1 MNQDIIKVS
10 IVIPVYKVEKYL
22 RKCLDSVVA
31 QTYKNIEVILVD
43 DGSPDDCGRICDEYA
58 EIYSFIKV
66 IHQNN
71 QGLSAARNNAVPQS
85 TGEFITFI
93 DSDDFVTPDYVE
105 YLVSLMKKNRA
116 EISVGGTVYQYE
128 KKPIKAPK
136 EETKTGFCS
145 VEKALINMNYGQD
158 FSVYAWGKLYKRELV
173 ERNPYPVGK
182 LYEDLANTYI
192 IVSSS
197 NGVAYGNKQI
207 YYWLQRAGSIMHS
220 GFNEKQFD
228 GIDAVN
234 NQLAFVAENYP
245 NAIQAAKVRYMAKIA
260 ELMSIAFQSTNSESI
275 YKRLK
280 SEMRYYNEVMAD
292 PKVKKSLKIRLVAL
306 KSGYYP
312 AKTVFAVH
320 EKLKQWLI

>member
-1 MNQDIIKVS
+1 MGRDVIKVS
-10 IVIPVYKVEKYL
+10 IIIPIYKVEKYL

-43 DGSPDDCGRICDEYA
+43 DGSPDSCGKICDEYV
-58 EIYSFIKV
+58 ERYSFIKV

-105 YLVSLMKKNRA
+105 YLVSLMKKNCA

-128 KKPIKAPK
+128 EKPIKAPK

-158 FSVYAWGKLYKRELV
+158 FSVNAWGKLYKRELV
-173 ERNPYPVGK
+173 ERHPYPVEK

-207 YYWLQRAGSIMHS
+207 YYWLQRTGSIMHS
-220 GFNEKQFD
+220 GFNEKQYD
-228 GIDAVN
+228 GISAVK
-234 NQLAFVAENYP
+234 NQLAFVTENYP

-280 SEMRYYNEVMAD
+280 SEMLYYNEVMVD
-292 PKVKKSLKIRLVAL
+292 QKVKKSLKIRLVAL
-306 KSGYYP
+306 KLGYFP
-312 AKTVFAVH
+312 AKMVFGVH
-320 EKLKQWLI
+320 ELLKKWLL